1 LASPGLL
8 RLRFVSLLSFANP
21 FGQPLIK
28 IVITGF
34 NTDIERDGVVYHVQT
49 EDKGLDSPLI
59 LSLVYSGGE
68 ILAAKRTTYEDLI
81 AAGFNDEVLAERLKR
96 QHRLICAAINAGR
109 IDDLKRMSSRADGVA
124 SALSE
129 AATAVERAQ
138 VAPSDGS
145 SQEIEDE
152 FIIET
157 VAESAPVTDLPH
169 GGGRQIPD
177 EFEIELDAEI
187 RSRPLEIH
195 EEFIIET
202 AAERPPVA
210 DWPPKVEEVVAE
222 TVPEAPP
229 IAAGLPIDP
238 DTLTTPAFSAPQES
252 VYTVYDSRRPPRGS
266 SRKAQADLVLTILND
281 EEFKAGETVTIRVLL
296 QYCLENSEKPLGG
309 VPLSVKV
316 LGTTFRPRIYHVNT
330 QRDGIGIISVEI
342 PPFTSGRAAVLI
354 RAEAHDQSTELRR
367 AIQAAE

>member
-1 LASPGLL
+1 
-8 RLRFVSLLSFANP
+8 
-21 FGQPLIK
+21 
-28 IVITGF
+28 VITGF

-109 IDDLKRMSSRADGVA
+109 IEDLKRMSSSADGVA
-124 SALSE
+124 SATSGPV
-129 AATAVERAQ
+129 TDVEPAR
-138 VAPSDGS
+138 VAPLEGA
-145 SQEIEDE
+145 SQEIQDKFE
-152 FIIET
+152 IEYVT
-157 VAESAPVTDLPH
+157 ERSPVPAQPPVAPT
-169 GGGRQIPD
+169 RIPD

-187 RSRPLEIH
+187 RERPLEIR
-195 EEFIIET
+195 EEFVIET
-202 AAERPPVA
+202 AAERPPVPE
-210 DWPPKVEEVVAE
+210 WRPPVEEVVAE
-222 TVPEAPP
+222 PVVEIPESVPT
-229 IAAGLPIDP
+229 LPLDQSMLP
-238 DTLTTPAFSAPQES
+238 TPASSAPQES
-252 VYTVYDSRRPPRGS
+252 VYTVYDSRKPPRGS

>member
-1 LASPGLL
+1 MLRAS
-8 RLRFVSLLSFANP
+8 FDFVDDVSLNP
-21 FGQPLIK
+21 FAQPLIK

-68 ILAAKRTTYEDLI
+68 ILAAKRTPYEDLI

-96 QHRLICAAINAGR
+96 QHRLICAAISAGR
-109 IDDLKRMSSRADGVA
+109 INDLKRMSSRADGVA
-124 SALSE
+124 SATSGPGMDVDQTH
-129 AATAVERAQ
+129 AA
-138 VAPSDGS
+138 PPDGVP
-145 SQEIEDE
+145 QEIQDE
-152 FIIET
+152 FEIVS
-157 VAESAPVTDLPH
+157 VAESPLVTAEQH
-169 GGGRQIPD
+169 GARRQIPD
-177 EFEIELDAEI
+177 EFEIELDEEI

-222 TVPEAPP
+222 IAPEAPEFT
-229 IAAGLPIDP
+229 ADLPIDQ
-238 DTLTTPAFSAPQES
+238 DTYQKPGVSAPQES
-252 VYTVYDSRRPPRGS
+252 AYTVYDSRRPSRRGGS
-266 SRKAQADLVLTILND
+266 QKPQADLVLTILND
-281 EEFKAGETVTIRVLL
+281 EEFRAGETVTIRVLL
-296 QYCLENSEKPLGG
+296 QYCLGKDEKPLGG

-330 QRDGIGIISVEI
+330 QRDGIGIVSVEI

-367 AIQAAE
+367 AIQAAD